1 MDSANACDNP
11 TPVTNALAIYTAQF
25 AGLPDL
31 IQGQYAW
38 LATHRPIW
46 GVRVNQ
52 PSVDCAAS
60 SGTCLNAVMHEAI
73 QASLGELPPAVTLP
87 LAGHMH
93 LFEAVNF
100 DTVGRPPQLVI
111 GTGGVALAGT
121 SVTDFTADNLDGQDA
136 HGVQLNDFGFFEIH
150 LHHDGQW
157 KGRLLDGK
165 HRGDVLADCGSKEFS
180 KSGSVC
186 KLTGK

>member
-1 MDSANACDNP
+1 
-11 TPVTNALAIYTAQF
+11 
-25 AGLPDL
+25 
-31 IQGQYAW
+31 
-38 LATHRPIW
+38 
-46 GVRVNQ
+46 VNQ

-60 SGTCLNAVMHEAI
+60 SGNCLNAAMQEAL

-100 DTVGRPPQLVI
+100 DAVGRPPQLVI

-121 SVTDFTADNLDGQDA
+121 SVTDFTADNLDDQNA
-136 HGVQLNDFGFFEIH
+136 HGVQLNDFGFFEIQ

-157 KGRLLDGK
+157 KGRLRDGK
-165 HRGDVLADCGSKEFS
+165 RRRDVLADCGSKEFARS
-180 KSGSVC
+180 NAASSNGRADASAC
-186 KLTGK
+186 TYQPPTSAAAA